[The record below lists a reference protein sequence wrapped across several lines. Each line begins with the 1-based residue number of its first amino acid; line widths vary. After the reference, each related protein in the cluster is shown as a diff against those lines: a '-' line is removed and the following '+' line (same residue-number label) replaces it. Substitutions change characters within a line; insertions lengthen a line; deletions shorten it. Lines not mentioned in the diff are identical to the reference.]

1 MEALPVEE
9 GASTAEGQEEE
20 PLDEAV
26 FPIEVTYH
34 TPSQAEGPYYPVE
47 KPAERD
53 NDLVV
58 LEDAGRTAA
67 GEILVFGGRLYD
79 AAGMPVAGAV
89 VEIWQTDDNGAYLHP
104 RDPDS
109 WRRDV
114 NFQSY
119 GEAVT
124 GEDGGYS
131 FRTIMPGSYAP
142 RPRHIH
148 VKVRLGEQE
157 LLTTQ
162 FYFSNDPEVTA
173 DRIFA
178 GAADDGKALIMVVE
192 EGLDAAGNSIL
203 TRQAGYCPAYE
214 AVGVTQ
220 RKWGES
226 DEAEWVG
233 GPKVHCA
240 GDVSQERRGGQDA
253 GVDRCAGWKAACMD
267 TGRQLEGQA
276 GAQQSAGAGCQ
287 VRHEGQ
293 YGRAV
298 GGGRGGVDL
307 G

>member
-1 MEALPVEE
+1 MGENVKRRLVWWGMTVLVGVCLAGCVAITREYSALEKLPVEE

-20 PLDEAV
+20 ALDEAV

-47 KPAERD
+47 KPADRD

-58 LEDAGRTAA
+58 LEDAGGTAA
-67 GEILVFGGRLYD
+67 GEMLVFGGRLYD

-162 FYFSNDPEVTA
+162 FYFSIDA
-173 DRIFA
+173 GQDSDGIFA
-178 GAADDGKALIMVVE
+178 GAGEDVQALIMEVE
-192 EGLDAAGNSIL
+192 EGTDGEGKVVLRG
-203 TRQAGYCPAYE
+203 TRDL
-214 AVGVTQ
+214 V
-220 RKWGES
+220 
-226 DEAEWVG
+226 
-233 GPKVHCA
+233 
-240 GDVSQERRGGQDA
+240 
-253 GVDRCAGWKAACMD
+253 
-267 TGRQLEGQA
+267 L
-276 GAQQSAGAGCQ
+276 
-287 VRHEGQ
+287 
-293 YGRAV
+293 
-298 GGGRGGVDL
+298 GGRVGE
-307 G
+307 

>member
-1 MEALPVEE
+1 MVENVKRRLVWWGMTVLFGVCLAGCVAITREYSALEKLPVEE

-20 PLDEAV
+20 ALDEAV

-47 KPAERD
+47 KPPDRD

-148 VKVRLGEQE
+148 VKVRLGERE

-178 GAADDGKALIMVVE
+178 GASDDGKALIMVVE

-203 TRQAGYCPAYE
+203 TG
-214 AVGVTQ
+214 
-220 RKWGES
+220 
-226 DEAEWVG
+226 
-233 GPKVHCA
+233 
-240 GDVSQERRGGQDA
+240 RRDI
-253 GVDRCAGWKAACMD
+253 VLRMK
-267 TGRQLEGQA
+267 LSE
-276 GAQQSAGAGCQ
+276 
-287 VRHEGQ
+287 
-293 YGRAV
+293 
-298 GGGRGGVDL
+298 
-307 G
+307 